1 MTVIGLVI
9 GGALAAGGS
18 VVGGVLESNANK
30 AAANTIAQGQ
40 ANSIAA
46 INKLETPFVDNSKN
60 LWPTLQSLLTPG
72 PSQNPAFQS
81 LPGAQFA
88 SNMADYG
95 ISAGAGRT
103 GISGSTAVAGGTLK
117 TALAGQQFQ
126 TLTNPLLDL
135 YRTGA
140 VTAGNA
146 GNQIANITT
155 GASQNLAGLQVG
167 QGNIGAGVA
176 GGVGSSLGNLAML
189 YGLSGGM
196 YGRGANAADMGYG
209 NGVGTGGYNYIDQM
223 GQRAA

>member
-1 MTVIGLVI
+1 MSVIGLAI

-18 VVGGVLESNANK
+18 IIGGVMESNANK

-46 INKLETPFVDNSKN
+46 INKMETPFVDFSKG
-60 LWPTLQSLLTPG
+60 LQPTLQSLLTPG
-72 PSQNPAFQS
+72 PNQNQAFQS

-117 TALAGQQFQ
+117 TQLAGQQFSA
-126 TLTNPLLDL
+126 LTNPLLDL

-176 GGVGSSLGNLAML
+176 GGVGGTLGNLAML
-189 YGLSGGM
+189 YGLSKGGM
-196 YGRGANAADMGYG
+196 YGGG
-209 NGVGTGGYNYIDQM
+209 NPNRIPYEQTGGP
-223 GQRAA
+223 